1 MIPADNSCVFDHT
14 LVFATISAA
23 VAAWALAEILRSRVL
38 WAAGAALAAI
48 HSVAAFGVFYNWSH
62 DTARELTMRQTAAL
76 TGVNFSGGI
85 YVNYAFLAVWIA
97 DAVWRLAAP
106 MSYQRRPRTLTLAV
120 HGFIFFII
128 VNGAVVFA
136 DGWARILGGV
146 AVSAVALAW
155 VVRPIQNAKFTV
167 QNARLDR

>member
-1 MIPADNSCVFDHT
+1 VFDHA

-23 VAAWALAEILRSRVL
+23 VVAWALAEVLRSRVL

-48 HSVAAFGVFYNWSH
+48 HSAAAFGVFYNWSH

-85 YVNYAFLAVWIA
+85 YVNYAFLVVWIA

-106 MSYQRRPRTLTLAV
+106 TSYQRRPRALTLAV

-128 VNGAVVFA
+128 INGAVVFA
-136 DGWARILGGV
+136 DGWARTVGAV

-155 VVRPIQNAKFTV
+155 LVRPMQIAKAHSSKLAT
-167 QNARLDR
+167 DR

>member
-1 MIPADNSCVFDHT
+1 VFGHA
-14 LVFATISAA
+14 LVFVTISAA
-23 VAAWALAEILRSRVL
+23 VVVWALAEVLRSRWL
-38 WAAGAALAAI
+38 WAAAATLALI
-48 HSVAAFGVFYNWSH
+48 HSAAAFAVFYDWSH
-62 DTARELTMRQTAAL
+62 DLARDATTRQTAAL
-76 TGVNFSGGI
+76 TGINFAGGI
-85 YVNYAFLAVWIA
+85 YINYAFLIVWIA

-106 MSYQRRPRTLTLAV
+106 MSYQRRPRTLTLTV

-155 VVRPIQNAKFTV
+155 IVRPMQNAKFTV
-167 QNARLDR
+167 QNARRDR